1 MVALRHRRKS
11 VRTASVHPTDFDGL
25 TMRRTLTVGFVAVAL
40 CVGAADAQAQ
50 SDPNDAEYARA
61 SQLRSAQQ
69 LDEALAIYQRLA
81 AQTHAPR
88 AIGQIGVTEAQMGR
102 WVAAEEHLTAALA
115 THDPWVDAH
124 RAVLQAA
131 LDRTAENLGN
141 LTIACNVSG
150 AALRINGTAAGTLPR
165 ATPLR
170 VPIGPVVID
179 VTAEGHEPHRQS
191 VSITTRSTR
200 LEVTLVPAAATL
212 TRPAGAGAAASRV
225 AAPTPSLATVVAPT
239 PASRAASGG
248 SLGRTLAWTSAVGA
262 AVFIGVGVVG
272 YVVGSDAAAQW
283 NDDSRCLQSTMP
295 TVTRGGQCSG
305 LSDTAD
311 TMQTLS
317 YAGFIGGAALTITS
331 AVLFVTAPG
340 SQQRERAR
348 ARFGCGPGPTALGMA
363 CGGAF

>member
-1 MVALRHRRKS
+1 
-11 VRTASVHPTDFDGL
+11 
-25 TMRRTLTVGFVAVAL
+25 MRRTLTVGFVALAL

-61 SQLRSAQQ
+61 SQLRSGQQ

-150 AALRINGTAAGTLPR
+150 AELRINGTAAGTLPR

-170 VPIGPVVID
+170 VAIGPVVID

-191 VSITTRSTR
+191 VSITTQSTR
-200 LEVTLVPAAATL
+200 LEVTLVPAVAPRT
-212 TRPAGAGAAASRV
+212 PPVVAGAAPSRV
-225 AAPTPSLATVVAPT
+225 TAPTPATAVAPT
-239 PASRAASGG
+239 PASRAVSGG
-248 SLGRTLAWTSAVGA
+248 SLGRTLAWTGAVGA

-272 YVVGSDAAAQW
+272 YVVGSEAAAQW
-283 NDDSRCLQSTMP
+283 NDDARCLQSTMP

-305 LSDTAD
+305 LNDTAD

-340 SQQRERAR
+340 SPQREQAR